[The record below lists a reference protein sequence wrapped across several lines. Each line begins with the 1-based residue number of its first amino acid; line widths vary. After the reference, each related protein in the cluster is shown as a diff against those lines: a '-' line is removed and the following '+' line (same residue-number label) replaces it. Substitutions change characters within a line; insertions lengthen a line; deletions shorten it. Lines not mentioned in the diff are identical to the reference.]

1 MTKPDFAAMDKQ
13 QLKAY
18 VLEHREDDEAFY
30 ALADRI
36 QAQPGIEITSME
48 QLRQLIEE
56 KRSARQ
62 QTDE

>member
-1 MTKPDFAAMDKQ
+1 MDKQ

-30 ALADRI
+30 ALADKI
-36 QAQPGIEITSME
+36 KEQPGIEITSME

-62 QTDE
+62 QAEE

>member
-1 MTKPDFAAMDKQ
+1 MTKPNFAAMDKQ
-13 QLKAY
+13 QLKTY

-36 QAQPGIEITSME
+36 QAQLGIKVTSME
-48 QLRQLIEE
+48 HLRQLIEK

-62 QTDE
+62 QADE